1 MSLVKKL
8 TSTKKYKSYISK
20 NTIEDILEDPDFIIR
35 LASKLK
41 EEKEDKSLLLERAYN
56 LEKYIEE
63 EKPYIDFAKSIAS
76 SHDGITFGEF
86 AKILNND
93 NKKIGRNTL
102 YKWFRDNGYLISKGS
117 EKNIPKQK
125 YINRGLFKVEENIAM
140 TRNGEKISTK
150 VLITGK
156 GQKYFKERFD
166 F

>member
-1 MSLVKKL
+1 MSLAKRL

-93 NKKIGRNTL
+93 NKKIERNTL

-117 EKNIPKQK
+117 EKNIPKQR